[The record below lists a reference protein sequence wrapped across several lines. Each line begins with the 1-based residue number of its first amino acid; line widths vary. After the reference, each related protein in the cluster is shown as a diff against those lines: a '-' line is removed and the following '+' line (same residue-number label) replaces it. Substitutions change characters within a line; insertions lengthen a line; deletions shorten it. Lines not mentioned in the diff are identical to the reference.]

1 MSENYR
7 KPEKSLCLTF
17 DDGPSATME
26 AVLDVLAKYD
36 AKATFFVIGNRIA
49 GNEAILQRAVRE
61 GHEIG
66 NHSWSHQALG
76 DLWDPKTRVAS
87 TNSQFDT
94 AEKILAEII
103 PTQELV
109 QKIAGVTPK
118 LFRPPYLSDG
128 VLFQKTVGMPCI
140 ATCADTVDYAETTT
154 AEQIYDTV
162 VTKARDGAI
171 VLQHC
176 FEGNEKTVEALKR
189 ILPWCIEHGYQMVT
203 VSEMFRESV
212 IVPVNGKYYRSV
224 EQVALDAPYTR

>member
-1 MSENYR
+1 MKN
-7 KPEKSLCLTF
+7 LCLTF
-17 DDGPSATME
+17 DDGPSKTME
-26 AVLDVLAKYD
+26 AVLDVLAEYD
-36 AKATFFVIGNRIA
+36 AKATFFVIGNRIT
-49 GNEAILQRAVRE
+49 GKEAILQRVVRE

-66 NHSWSHQALG
+66 NHSWSHQPLG

-87 TNSQFDT
+87 TNPQFDT
-94 AEKILAEII
+94 VEKILAEIT

-140 ATCADTVDYAETTT
+140 ATCADTVDYVEATT
-154 AEQIYDTV
+154 AEQIYNTI

-176 FEGNEKTVEALKR
+176 FEDNEKTVEALKR

-203 VSEMFRESV
+203 VSEMFRESG
-212 IVPVNGKYYRSV
+212 IVLANGKYYRSV

>member
-17 DDGPSATME
+17 DDGPSKTME
-26 AVLDVLAKYD
+26 AVLDVLAEYD

-87 TNSQFDT
+87 TNPRFCT
-94 AEKILAEII
+94 AEKILAEIT

-140 ATCADTVDYAETTT
+140 ATCADTVDYAEATT

-189 ILPWCIEHGYQMVT
+189 ILPWCVEQGYRMIT
-203 VSEMFRESV
+203 VSEMFREWG
-212 IVPVNGKYYRSV
+212 IVPVNGKYYRSA

>member
-1 MSENYR
+1 MKN
-7 KPEKSLCLTF
+7 LCLTF
-17 DDGPSATME
+17 DDGPSKTME
-26 AVLDVLAKYD
+26 AVLDVLAEYD
-36 AKATFFVIGNRIA
+36 AKATFFVIGNRIT
-49 GNEAILQRAVRE
+49 GKEAILQRAVRE

-66 NHSWSHQALG
+66 NHSWSHQPLG
-76 DLWDPKTRVAS
+76 DLWNPKTRVAS
-87 TNSQFDT
+87 TNPQFDT
-94 AEKILAEII
+94 VEKILAEIT

-140 ATCADTVDYAETTT
+140 ATCADTVDYVEATT
-154 AEQIYDTV
+154 AEQIYNTI

-176 FEGNEKTVEALKR
+176 FEDNEKTVEALKR

-203 VSEMFRESV
+203 VSEMFRESG
-212 IVPVNGKYYRSV
+212 IVLANGKYYRSV

>member
-1 MSENYR
+1 MKN
-7 KPEKSLCLTF
+7 LCLTF
-17 DDGPSATME
+17 DDGPSKTME
-26 AVLDVLAKYD
+26 AVLDVLAEYD
-36 AKATFFVIGNRIA
+36 AKATFFVIGNRIT
-49 GNEAILQRAVRE
+49 GKEAILQRAVRE

-66 NHSWSHQALG
+66 NHSWSHQPLG

-87 TNSQFDT
+87 TNPQFDT
-94 AEKILAEII
+94 VEKILAEIT

-140 ATCADTVDYAETTT
+140 ATCADTVDYVEATT
-154 AEQIYDTV
+154 AEQIYNTI

-176 FEGNEKTVEALKR
+176 FEDNEKTVEALKR

-203 VSEMFRESV
+203 VSEMFRESG
-212 IVPVNGKYYRSV
+212 IVLANGKYYRSV